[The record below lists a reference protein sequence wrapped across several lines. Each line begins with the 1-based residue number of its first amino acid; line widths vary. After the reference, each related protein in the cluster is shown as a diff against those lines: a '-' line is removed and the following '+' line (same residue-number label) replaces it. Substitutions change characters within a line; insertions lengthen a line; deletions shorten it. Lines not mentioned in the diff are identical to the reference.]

1 MEPSLSCCHTCNN
14 LRVKKNLLKLGKFS
28 FNVMVEQEIFAYLKN
43 MKWLI
48 LIVNKKLKI
57 FDI

>member
-1 MEPSLSCCHTCNN
+1 MEPSLSCGHTCNN
-14 LRVKKNLLKLGKFS
+14 LPVKKNLLKLVKFS
-28 FNVMVEQEIFAYLKN
+28 FNVMVDQEIFAYLKN

>member
-1 MEPSLSCCHTCNN
+1 MEPSLSCGHTCNN
-14 LRVKKNLLKLGKFS
+14 LPVKKNLLKLGKFS
-28 FNVMVEQEIFAYLKN
+28 FNVMVDQEIFADLKN
-43 MKWLI
+43 MKWLM